1 MLLDLTFSIG
11 IEYGLNYYYCVRE
24 VAVVVILWSAVI
36 MLVARA
42 LVVFE
47 KAEETKTEKERKLH

>member
-1 MLLDLTFSIG
+1 MNG
-11 IEYGLNYYYCVRE
+11 YGSNYYYCSRE
-24 VAVVVILWSAVI
+24 VAVVVIWSAVI

-47 KAEETKTEKERKLH
+47 KADETKTEKERKLH

>member
-1 MLLDLTFSIG
+1 MNG
-11 IEYGLNYYYCVRE
+11 YGSNYYYCVRE

>member
-11 IEYGLNYYYCVRE
+11 IEYGSNYYYCSRE
-24 VAVVVILWSAVI
+24 VAVVVIWSAVI